1 MIKLIDADIICDRC
15 GNADETG
22 FLIDGE
28 CVCNDCVTERE
39 LDYFRPY
46 KLKTANKLE
55 ILLGFLLA
63 IAAILFFIEG
73 NWLMG
78 IADII
83 LGMVYIN
90 FGVGEQ

>member
-22 FLIDGE
+22 FSIDGE

-39 LDYFRPY
+39 LDYFRPF
-46 KLKTANKLE
+46 KLKLHSKLE
-55 ILLGFLLA
+55 ILIGVILV
-63 IAAILFFIEG
+63 ISAILFFIES

-78 IADII
+78 IVDII